1 MENGEKGAAR
11 KKLSLYR
18 VRQHFFELRKAGQ
31 GAFLLHGR
39 FSLDEGQNVVDE
51 RLFNSIAAGIDQ
63 LSRAERQFISLEF
76 PGQFLTKKGNPRP
89 SFI

>member
-51 RLFNSIAAGIDQ
+51 RLFNSIAAGIDP
-63 LSRAERQFISLEF
+63 FTGDEF
-76 PGQFLTKKGNPRP
+76 FHVGHVSQAGQ
-89 SFI
+89 

>member
-1 MENGEKGAAR
+1 MEKKVLPE

-51 RLFNSIAAGIDQ
+51 RLFNSIAAGIDPFTGTSFST
-63 LSRAERQFISLEF
+63 LATS
-76 PGQFLTKKGNPRP
+76 PRLVNLVLQE
-89 SFI
+89 